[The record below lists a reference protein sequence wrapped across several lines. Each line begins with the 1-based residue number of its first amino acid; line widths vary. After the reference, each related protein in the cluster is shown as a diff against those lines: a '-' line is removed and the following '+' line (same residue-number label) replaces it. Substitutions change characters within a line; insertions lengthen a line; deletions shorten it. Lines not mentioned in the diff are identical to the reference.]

1 MSYFY
6 FELMTTT
13 LQQALIKAGLAKEKL
28 PEKKP
33 ERKTILKPGP
43 SSQKGF
49 SPPRAAAPPKP
60 GFIEGKHHHHLR
72 TLCDACK
79 KSGPDVEYYEHRN
92 RSLNAKWLCVKCA
105 DTYNIPDACRETMQS
120 QFAIAG
126 RFIRN
131 YGATKVFK

>member
-1 MSYFY
+1 
-6 FELMTTT
+6 MTTT

-28 PEKKP
+28 PEKRPEKP
-33 ERKTILKPGP
+33 KTMLKPGGAP
-43 SSQKGF
+43 KR
-49 SPPRAAAPPKP
+49 PPLPPVRPPAAPKP

-92 RSLNAKWLCVKCA
+92 RSVDAKWLCVKCA
-105 DTYNIPDACRETMQS
+105 DTYNIPDTCRETMQS

-131 YGATKVFK
+131 YGATKIFK

>member
-1 MSYFY
+1 
-6 FELMTTT
+6 MTTT

-33 ERKTILKPGP
+33 EKKTILKPGASP
-43 SSQKGF
+43 PKNFGPPR
-49 SPPRAAAPPKP
+49 PPRAPAAPPKP

-92 RSLNAKWLCVKCA
+92 RSLDAKWLCVKCA
-105 DTYNIPDACRETMQS
+105 DTYNIPDSCRETMQS
-120 QFAIAG
+120 QFSIGG